1 MDFLIIDRSISM
13 VSSLCI
19 KMFKSLRAA
28 DRLYV
33 ERLEIILVRAMAD
46 PWPKW
51 WSKGFLKTPV
61 PPVSTKFSLN

>member
-1 MDFLIIDRSISM
+1 MPKFM
-13 VSSLCI
+13 PSSQLVY
-19 KMFKSLRAA
+19 L
-28 DRLYV
+28 DTLYLQ
-33 ERLEIILVRAMAD
+33 RLEIILVRAMAD

>member
-1 MDFLIIDRSISM
+1 
-13 VSSLCI
+13 
-19 KMFKSLRAA
+19 MFKSLRAA